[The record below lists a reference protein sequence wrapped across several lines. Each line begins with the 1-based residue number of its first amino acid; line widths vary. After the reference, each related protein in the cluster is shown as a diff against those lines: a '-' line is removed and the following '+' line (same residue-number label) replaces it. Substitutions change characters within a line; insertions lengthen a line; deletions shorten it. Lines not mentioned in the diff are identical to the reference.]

1 MLQYFLRT
9 FVYYRIYYYFFRNL
23 LGNKC
28 ISSPTIKN
36 KKVISMLFLYYKKY
50 YRFKE
55 IRHDWQVCSMFVMV
69 MHKAEYKAISTGVSE
84 GES

>member
-1 MLQYFLRT
+1 MYV
-9 FVYYRIYYYFFRNL
+9 FVLYI
-23 LGNKC
+23 
-28 ISSPTIKN
+28 IIKN
-36 KKVISMLFLYYKKY
+36 EKYCLYYSYQKY

-55 IRHDWQVCSMFVMV
+55 IEHGRQVCSMFIMV

>member
-1 MLQYFLRT
+1 MKNI
-9 FVYYRIYYYFFRNL
+9 VYI
-23 LGNKC
+23 
-28 ISSPTIKN
+28 I
-36 KKVISMLFLYYKKY
+36 LYKY

-55 IRHDWQVCSMFVMV
+55 IGHSRQVCSMFVMV

>member
-1 MLQYFLRT
+1 MSFL
-9 FVYYRIYYYFFRNL
+9 
-23 LGNKC
+23 C
-28 ISSPTIKN
+28 
-36 KKVISMLFLYYKKY
+36 YKKY